1 MLTVLI
7 TLTTAGADTGNFNL
21 YSNVDGY
28 VSAFVTGV
36 SKAALE
42 AGYTSY
48 IVPNGTTIIR
58 VMSNTACT
66 NYIDIVLVETTTTT
80 TTTSTPTT
88 TTTTTTVAPFNAE
101 IRFTT
106 QHVGGDYE
114 IYVDVYSGTL
124 LDILV
129 SDGTVQGYTDTGC
142 SIPDDTGTFSSLS
155 LSPGPPGYAFTSL
168 SGNPHNDWQSRKITS
183 LTVDGNLITNSPQ
196 IITVGSN
203 TYNIVGWYVCQST

>member
-1 MLTVLI
+1 MLTVII
-7 TLTTAGADTGNFNL
+7 TLTTAGADTGNFDL

-28 VSAFVTGV
+28 TAAFETGV
-36 SKAALE
+36 LKTSLQ

-48 IVPNGTTIIR
+48 LVPNGTTIIR
-58 VMSNTACT
+58 VKSDTICQ
-66 NYIDIVLVETTTTT
+66 NYVDIVLVE
-80 TTTSTPTT
+80 PTT
-88 TTTTTTVAPFNAE
+88 TTTTTTVASFNAE

-124 LDILV
+124 LDTLT
-129 SDGTVQGYTDTGC
+129 SSGTVQGYTDTGC
-142 SIPDDTGTFSSLS
+142 SISDDTGTFSSLS
-155 LSPGPPGYAFTSL
+155 LSPGPPGYAFANL

-183 LTVDGNLITNSPQ
+183 LTVNGNVITNSPE

-203 TYNIVGWYVCQST
+203 TYNIIGWQVCQFT